1 MKFIMKIHQDLL
13 NHLNCI
19 LLDQGY
25 TNLFWW
31 NLLDN
36 LNLLACKFYY
46 VVQIRHIFI
55 VELHIFHQ
63 FKSYLKNWNLIIFSH
78 KTITLLFQSPNIRC
92 FFLKWDLRYSIRNLI
107 IYHRIDLD
115 NFFSLMIIIIEQN
128 LLYSSNNNHY

>member
-92 FFLKWDLRYSIRNLI
+92 FFLKLDLRYWIRYLI